1 MINEA
6 HELNTNEL
14 DSVSGG
20 NPVLVG
26 IALGVAGN
34 AVYDFMKEHH
44 GLSDAIDAI
53 KQQAGK

>member
-1 MINEA
+1 MNNETR
-6 HELNTNEL
+6 ELNINEL
-14 DSVSGG
+14 DNVSGG

-34 AVYDFMKEHH
+34 AVYDYMKEHQ
-44 GLSDAIDAI
+44 GLTDAINYI